1 MKGKPWFQGDVW
13 GIPIVPSVME
23 GAQRLA
29 KKIEKL
35 QLKLTDEVYV
45 I

>member
-1 MKGKPWFQGDVW
+1 MKGKPWFQRDVW
-13 GIPIVPSVME
+13 GTPIVFSVME

-35 QLKLTDEVYV
+35 QLKLGNEV
-45 I
+45 